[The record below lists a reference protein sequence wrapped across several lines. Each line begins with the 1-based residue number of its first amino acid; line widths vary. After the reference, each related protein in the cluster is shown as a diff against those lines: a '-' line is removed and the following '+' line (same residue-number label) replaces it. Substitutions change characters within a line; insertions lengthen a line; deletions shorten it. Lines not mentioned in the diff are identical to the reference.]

1 MGHQKLE
8 HAIVIGGSIAGLLAT
23 KVVSEVF
30 DQVTLIERDPFP
42 HSPQPRRGVP
52 QSVQPHVLFTR
63 GFQIMEQHFP
73 GLGEA
78 LTTAGVVTI
87 DWGREFH
94 LFTMGGWNATFAGES
109 ELQSVTCSRYL
120 LETVIRQQV
129 AKLPNVQFLDGC
141 KVQGLVMAGNHATI
155 QGVRYQRL
163 GDSDST
169 TLAADLVV
177 DASGR
182 GSSAPQWLRQLGLTP
197 PPQTRVDGGLGY
209 ATRRY
214 RIPDS
219 AKPNC
224 KVMLITHEPPDQPR
238 LGYLAQIENDQWIA
252 TLGGYGKKYPPLDT
266 EGFLAFA
273 QTLDQPHFYQAICNA
288 EPCSDIMAHRA
299 TANRLYHYEKIDLTS
314 GFVAIGDAVCALC
327 PVYGQGMTVSAL
339 SSLVLQHW
347 LAQVQSSGDALNG
360 TTFQKQ
366 LARSNA
372 SPWSLATLRDSEF
385 AFTQGAIKSK
395 GLSKILSPIL
405 LGYTQQLLIQ
415 TQQDGEMHLR
425 MMEVAHLLR
434 SPASLFHPQIVS
446 KVLLS

>member
-1 MGHQKLE
+1 MVSQKLD
-8 HAIVIGGSIAGLLAT
+8 HVIVIGGSIAGLFAA

-30 DQVTLIERDPFP
+30 NHVTLIERDPLSQ
-42 HSPQPRRGVP
+42 SPQPRRGVP

-73 GLGEA
+73 RLGEA
-78 LTTAGVVTI
+78 LAAAGAVSI

-94 LFTMGGWNATFAGES
+94 LFSLGGWNTTFDGES
-109 ELQSVTCSRYL
+109 QLQSVTCSRYL

-141 KVQGLVMAGNHATI
+141 KVQGLVMAGSAI

-163 GDSDST
+163 GDGKST
-169 TLAADLVV
+169 TLTAQLVV

-182 GSSAPQWLRQLGLTP
+182 GSLAPRWLRQLGVNP

-214 RIPDS
+214 RIPAS
-219 AKPNC
+219 AQPDC
-224 KVMLITHEPPDQPR
+224 KVMLIGHEPPDQPR

-252 TLGGYGKKYPPLDT
+252 TLGGYGKQYPPMDT

-273 QTLDQPHFYQAICNA
+273 QTLEQPHFYQAICNA

-299 TANRLYHYEKIDLTS
+299 TANRLYHYEKIALPS
-314 GFVAIGDAVCALC
+314 GFVVLGDAVCALC

-339 SSLVLQHW
+339 SSLVLQRW
-347 LAQVQSSGDALNG
+347 LAEVQAHGGALDG

-366 LARSNA
+366 LAQSNA
-372 SPWSLATLRDSEF
+372 SPWSLATMRDSGF
-385 AFTQGAIKSK
+385 AFTQGAIESK
-395 GLSKILSPIL
+395 GLSKVMGKIL
-405 LGYTQQLLIQ
+405 LGYIQRLLKQ
-415 TQQDGEMHLR
+415 THQDGEMHLR
-425 MMEVAHLLR
+425 MMEMVHLLR

-446 KVLLS
+446 KVFFS

>member
-30 DQVTLIERDPFP
+30 ERVTLIERDPFP
-42 HSPQPRRGVP
+42 CSPQPRRGVP

-73 GLGEA
+73 GLGAA
-78 LTTAGVVTI
+78 LAAAGAVTI

-94 LFTMGGWNATFAGES
+94 LFTLGGWNATFAGES

-141 KVQGLVMAGNHATI
+141 KVQGLVMAGDRAAI
-155 QGVRYQRL
+155 QGVCYQRL
-163 GDSDST
+163 GDSKRT
-169 TLAADLVV
+169 TLAAQLVV

-224 KVMLITHEPPDQPR
+224 KVMLISHEPPDQPR

-299 TANRLYHYEKIDLTS
+299 TANRLYHYEKIALPS

-347 LAQVQSSGDALNG
+347 LAQVQACQEELDG

-366 LARSNA
+366 LAHSNA
-372 SPWSLATLRDSEF
+372 SPWSLATMRDSGF
-385 AFTQGAIKSK
+385 TFTQGAIESK
-395 GLSKILSPIL
+395 GLSKVLGKVL
-405 LGYTQQLLIQ
+405 LGYVERLLKQ

-425 MMEVAHLLR
+425 MMEMAHLLR
-434 SPASLFHPQIVS
+434 SPVSLFHPQIVS
-446 KVLLS
+446 KVLFS

>member
-1 MGHQKLE
+1 MVSQKLE
-8 HAIVIGGSIAGLLAT
+8 HAIVIGGSIAGLFAA

-30 DQVTLIERDPFP
+30 NCVTLIERDPLP
-42 HSPQPRRGVP
+42 QIPQPRRGVP

-78 LTTAGVVTI
+78 LAAAGAITI

-94 LFTMGGWNATFAGES
+94 LFSQGGWNATFDGES
-109 ELQSVTCSRYL
+109 QLQSVTCSRYL

-129 AKLPNVQFLDGC
+129 AKLSNVQFLDAC
-141 KVQGLVMAGNHATI
+141 KVQGLVMAGDGSAI
-155 QGVRYQRL
+155 QGVLYQRQ
-163 GDSDST
+163 GDREST
-169 TLAADLVV
+169 TLTAQLVV

-182 GSSAPQWLRQLGLTP
+182 GTLAPHWLSRLGLIP

-219 AKPNC
+219 AQPDC
-224 KVMLITHEPPDQPR
+224 KVMLISHEPPDQPR
-238 LGYLAQIENDQWIA
+238 LGYLAQIEHDQWIA
-252 TLGGYGKKYPPLDT
+252 TLGGYGKKYPSLDT

-273 QTLDQPHFYQAICNA
+273 QTLEQPHFYQAICNA

-299 TANRLYHYEKIDLTS
+299 TANRLYHYEKITLPS
-314 GFVAIGDAVCALC
+314 GFIALGDAVCALC

-339 SSLVLQHW
+339 SSLVLQRW
-347 LAQVQSSGDALNG
+347 LVEVQAHGGDLDG

-366 LARSNA
+366 LAHSNA
-372 SPWSLATLRDSEF
+372 SPWSLATLRDSGF
-385 AFTQGAIKSK
+385 AFTQGATESK
-395 GLSKILSPIL
+395 GLSKVMGKAL
-405 LGYTQQLLIQ
+405 LGYIQRLLKQ
-415 TQQDGEMHLR
+415 THQDGEMHLR
-425 MMEVAHLLR
+425 MMEMAHLLR
-434 SPASLFHPQIVS
+434 SPTSLFHPQIVG
-446 KVLLS
+446 KVFFN

>member
-1 MGHQKLE
+1 MVHQKLE
-8 HAIVIGGSIAGLLAT
+8 HAIVIGGSIAGLFAT

-30 DQVTLIERDPFP
+30 DRVTLIERDLLP

-73 GLGEA
+73 GLGAA
-78 LTTAGVVTI
+78 LATAGAVPI

-94 LFTMGGWNATFAGES
+94 LFTLGGWNATFDGES
-109 ELQSVTCSRYL
+109 QLQSVTCSRYL

-129 AKLPNVQFLDGC
+129 VKLPNVQFLDAC
-141 KVQGLVMAGNHATI
+141 KVQGLVMAGSAI

-163 GDSDST
+163 GDSQST
-169 TLAADLVV
+169 TLVAQLVI

-182 GSSAPQWLRQLGLTP
+182 GTSAPQWLRQLGLTP

-214 RIPDS
+214 QIPDS
-219 AKPNC
+219 AQPDC
-224 KVMLITHEPPDQPR
+224 KVMLISHEPPHQPR
-238 LGYLAQIENDQWIA
+238 LGYLAQTENNQWIA
-252 TLGGYGKKYPPLDT
+252 TLGGYGKKYPPLDP

-299 TANRLYHYEKIDLTS
+299 TANRLYHYEKIDLPT

-347 LAQVQSSGDALNG
+347 LAQVQARGEDLNG
-360 TTFQKQ
+360 TAFQKQ

-372 SPWSLATLRDSEF
+372 SPWSLATMRDSGF
-385 AFTQGAIKSK
+385 AFTQGAIESK
-395 GLSKILSPIL
+395 GLSKVLGKVL
-405 LGYTQQLLIQ
+405 LGYMQRLLKQ

-425 MMEVAHLLR
+425 MMEMAHLLR
-434 SPASLFHPQIVS
+434 SPASLFHPQIVG
-446 KVLLS
+446 KVLFS